1 MQVVLSPNCAALIAA
16 TYPPG
21 PPPITTTSVSS
32 IVAYALSA
40 DAQAP
45 ACGRRSSAS
54 AARLLA
60 RLAIATPRAPS
71 FDFFY
76 FLYYIFRLLISVS
89 FF

>member
-40 DAQAP
+40 VAQAP

-60 RLAIATPRAPS
+60 RLAIAIPR
-71 FDFFY
+71 
-76 FLYYIFRLLISVS
+76 IFRLSISVS
-89 FF
+89 FFF